1 MPQLYE
7 IKGDDMKVEK
17 TIKIPNEIKNE
28 KGSST
33 IEFLGILPLIL
44 VVVMIAWQL
53 IVSVQ
58 AVVVAQSAANEAAK
72 VYSITEN
79 SSEASQAA
87 QNIVAAG
94 GSYLTFNGASGMTQ
108 KDFTAN
114 VSVSID
120 LVFIPKK
127 IMPGNATPS
136 ISYTSKATGKV
147 IKNES

>member
-1 MPQLYE
+1 MRRIIGNL
-7 IKGDDMKVEK
+7 
-17 TIKIPNEIKNE
+17 KNE

>member
-1 MPQLYE
+1 MRRIIGNL
-7 IKGDDMKVEK
+7 
-17 TIKIPNEIKNE
+17 KNE

-79 SSEASQAA
+79 SSEASRAA
-87 QNIVAAG
+87 QNIVVAG

-120 LVFIPKK
+120 LVFLPKK

>member
-1 MPQLYE
+1 
-7 IKGDDMKVEK
+7 MKRIMEK
-17 TIKIPNEIKNE
+17 LKSE

-33 IEFLGILPLIL
+33 IEFLGILPLVL

-94 GSYLTFNGASGMTQ
+94 GSYLTFNGASGMSQ

-114 VSVSID
+114 ISVSID
-120 LVFIPKK
+120 LVFLPEE
-127 IMPGNATPS
+127 IMPGNTTPT

>member
-1 MPQLYE
+1 MRS
-7 IKGDDMKVEK
+7 IIEK
-17 TIKIPNEIKNE
+17 LKNE

-44 VVVMIAWQL
+44 LVVMIAWQL

-58 AVVVAQSAANEAAK
+58 AVVVAQSAVNEAAK

-87 QNIVAAG
+87 RNIVDAG

-120 LVFIPKK
+120 LVFLPKK

>member
-1 MPQLYE
+1 MRRIIGNL
-7 IKGDDMKVEK
+7 
-17 TIKIPNEIKNE
+17 KNE

-72 VYSITEN
+72 VYSITED
-79 SSEASQAA
+79 SLEATQAA
-87 QNIVAAG
+87 KDIVKTG
-94 GSYLTFNGASGMTQ
+94 GSYLTFDGASGMTQ

-114 VSVSID
+114 VNVSID
-120 LVFIPKK
+120 LVFLPKK
-127 IMPGNATPS
+127 IMPGNATPT

>member
-1 MPQLYE
+1 MRS
-7 IKGDDMKVEK
+7 IIEK
-17 TIKIPNEIKNE
+17 LKNE

-44 VVVMIAWQL
+44 LVVMIAWQL

-58 AVVVAQSAANEAAK
+58 AVVVAQSAVNEAAK

-87 QNIVAAG
+87 RNIVDAG

-120 LVFIPKK
+120 LVFLPEK